1 MKILN
6 EVINGYPVRYITDDT
21 YHYSFGYYSAN
32 KWVDSHR
39 VVLVRS
45 TEPEL
50 KAFSRHAELVLV
62 DIEAETEEFLTALTP
77 SPARAYGSG
86 YIEGYVVCGW
96 DLYYLQKSEQSDAL
110 WHMDLKTR
118 ATRQLYTHPND
129 LYFPHITADG
139 RFLNL
144 EIHPSTDREKYVCLR
159 VDTQSGKAETLFEK
173 RFQQPLPEV
182 THIMIS
188 PTDPDTVFFCH
199 EGNTF
204 YISNRLWLY
213 TKEHGM
219 HCIAKQ
225 RLDEEGNLG
234 DCFGH
239 ECWAPDGKG
248 LWFVKYPCSPLPPR
262 GLCYVST
269 EGEQSD
275 VLYQKYPYW
284 HVCCAPNN
292 RYLAA
297 DTQSSGFS
305 GVCFIDTETGKEI
318 MAVKAGTTWQH
329 PTHPHP
335 SFSLDSKHLIFHE
348 WKDEHVMLGL
358 IPTDALLEE

>member
-1 MKILN
+1 MKILH
-6 EVINGYPVRYITDDT
+6 ETENGLSIRYITDDT

-32 KWVDSHR
+32 KWVDAHR

-50 KAFSRHAELVLV
+50 KAFSRHAQLVLV
-62 DIEAETEEFLTALTP
+62 DVEAETETVLCDLSP
-77 SPARAYGSG
+77 SPDRAYGSG
-86 YIEGYVVCGW
+86 YIEGYVVNGC
-96 DLYYLQKSEQSDAL
+96 DLYYLQKSAAGDSL
-110 WHMDLKTR
+110 WHMNVETL
-118 ATRQLYTHPND
+118 ATRELYAHPND
-129 LYFPHITADG
+129 LYFPHITTDG
-139 RFLNL
+139 RYLNL
-144 EIHPSTDREKYVCLR
+144 EIHPANDRELYTCLR
-159 VDTQSGKAETLFEK
+159 VDTQSGEVETLFQK
-173 RFQQPLPEV
+173 RFQKPLPEV

-213 TKEHGM
+213 TREHGM
-219 HCIAKQ
+219 HCLAKQ

-269 EGEQSD
+269 KGEQTD
-275 VLYQKYPYW
+275 VQYQKYPYW
-284 HVCCAPNN
+284 HVCCAPNG

-297 DTQSSGFS
+297 DTQSGTYS
-305 GVCFIDTETGKEI
+305 GVCFVNTATGQETL
-318 MAVKAGTTWQH
+318 VHKAGTTWQH

-335 SFSLDSKHLIFHE
+335 SFNLDSSLLIFHE
-348 WKDEHVMLGL
+348 WKDDKVMLGL
-358 IPTDALLEE
+358 VRTADIVE

>member
-1 MKILN
+1 MKIIT
-6 EVINGYPVRYITDDT
+6 EQHDGVTIDYITDDV

-32 KWVDSHR
+32 KWIDDHR

-62 DIEAETEEFLTALTP
+62 DVEKQTETLLTDLPP
-77 SPARAYGSG
+77 SPDRAYGSG
-86 YIEGYVVCGW
+86 YIEGYVVNGW
-96 DLYYLQKSEQSDAL
+96 NLYYMQKYDSGDEL
-110 WHMDLKTR
+110 WHMDMQTGEKHR
-118 ATRQLYTHPND
+118 MFAHPND
-129 LYFPHITADG
+129 LYFPHTTNDG
-139 RFLNL
+139 RFLNF
-144 EIHPSTDREKYVCLR
+144 EMNPAAPREPFRCIRVNTQTDESDV
-159 VDTQSGKAETLFEK
+159 VFEK
-173 RFQQPLPEV
+173 RFQNPLPEV

-213 TKEHGM
+213 TKEKGM
-219 HCIAKQ
+219 FPLAKQ

-239 ECWAPDGKG
+239 ECWTPDGQG

-262 GLCYVST
+262 GLCYVSIH
-269 EGEQSD
+269 GEQTD
-275 VLYQKYPYW
+275 VQYQAYPYW

-292 RYLAA
+292 RFLAA
-297 DTQSSGFS
+297 DTQSSGYS
-305 GVCFIDTETGKEI
+305 GVCFIDTATGQET
-318 MAVKAGTTWQH
+318 MVRKAGTTWQH

-335 SFSLDSKHLIFHE
+335 SFNLDSSLLIFHE
-348 WKDEHVMLGL
+348 WKDEHVALGL
-358 IPTDALLEE
+358 VRTADLVK

>member
-1 MKILN
+1 MKILH
-6 EVINGYPVRYITDDT
+6 ETTNGYPIRYIIDDV

-32 KWVDSHR
+32 KWVDDHR

-62 DIEAETEEFLTALTP
+62 DVNAETETFLCALSP
-77 SPARAYGSG
+77 SPDRAYGSV
-86 YIEGYVVCGW
+86 YIEGYVVNGC
-96 DLYYLQKSEQSDAL
+96 DLYYLQKSENGDSL
-110 WHMDLKTR
+110 WHMNVETR
-118 ATRQLYTHPND
+118 ETRELYAHPNE

-144 EIHPSTDREKYVCLR
+144 EIHPANDREPYTCVR
-159 VDTQSGKAETLFEK
+159 IDTQSGEVETLFQK
-173 RFQQPLPEV
+173 RFQKPLPEV

-213 TKEHGM
+213 NRENGM

-262 GLCYVST
+262 GLCYADVD
-269 EGEQSD
+269 GEQTD
-275 VLYQKYPYW
+275 VQYQKYPYW

-292 RYLAA
+292 RFLAA
-297 DTQSSGFS
+297 DTQSGTFS
-305 GVCFIDTETGKEI
+305 GVCFVDTQTGQES
-318 MAVKAGTTWQH
+318 MVHKAGTTWQH

-335 SFSLDSKHLIFHE
+335 SFNLDSSLLIFHE
-348 WKDEHVMLGL
+348 WKDERVALGL
-358 IPTDALLEE
+358 VRTADIVE